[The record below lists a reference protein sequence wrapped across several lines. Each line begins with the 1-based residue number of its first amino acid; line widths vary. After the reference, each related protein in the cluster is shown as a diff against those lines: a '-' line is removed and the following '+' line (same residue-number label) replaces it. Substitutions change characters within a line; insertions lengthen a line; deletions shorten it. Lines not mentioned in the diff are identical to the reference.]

1 MEDKMGWLF
10 NFLGS
15 SIGKKQLMALTG
27 LAFCGFLTSHLLGNL
42 SMYGGPKMFDS
53 YAEHLHAMGI
63 LINVAELGLVSLAVI
78 HIGTALLLFIQ
89 NRAARPQRYAVSVNS
104 GSKTLSS
111 RLMPYTG
118 LYLAAFIT
126 IHLLNFHFVDHDNQT
141 ISQIVSDTLTD
152 PLYAAFYI
160 FSMIVVALHVRHGLW
175 SAFQTVGA
183 NHPKYM
189 PFIQAASILF
199 ALAVAVGYGSLPILI
214 MLTA

>member
-1 MEDKMGWLF
+1 MSWLF

-27 LAFCGFLTSHLLGNL
+27 LSFCGFLTTHLLGNF
-42 SMYGGPKMFDS
+42 SMYGGPEMFNS

-78 HIGTALLLFIQ
+78 HIGTAILLFIQ

-104 GSKTLSS
+104 GAKTLSS
-111 RLMPYTG
+111 QLMPYTG
-118 LYLAAFIT
+118 LFLAAFIT

-141 ISQIVSDTLTD
+141 ISQIVSVILTN
-152 PLYAAFYI
+152 PVYAAFYI

-189 PFIQAASILF
+189 PTIKAASILF
-199 ALAVAVGYGSLPILI
+199 AIAVAIGYGSLPILV